1 MRRRRFK
8 ELTVRKTRLLRH
20 ISQIL
25 SFILLN
31 TLLFGVMKTGF
42 VMPIEYPNGAPYGTI
57 MGSFYA
63 FQLVTGSGLFPFMA
77 LATFA
82 LFGALFGRGTCAWL
96 CPFGA
101 FQDLASYAPVRHSRP
116 NKKTNKS
123 LQDFGKIFVVITAI
137 VVAAIGLRT
146 YQDPKLGDEIRT
158 AFGVFADQPFS
169 PLSPVTT
176 LFSVFPMLFFF
187 WEPSSLADVRDVS
200 VLFWIRLIIFISVVI
215 LVIFVKRGWCRWLC
229 PTGLLLGYCAKFSL
243 VGIAR
248 DPTLCDRCGDCELVC
263 PMGVPLLDYT
273 YERVRDEQCILCLEC
288 RDACHS
294 NAIQLVFG
302 K

>member
-1 MRRRRFK
+1 MRRRRLK
-8 ELTVRKTRLLRH
+8 ELTARKTRLLRH

-25 SFILLN
+25 SFLLLN
-31 TLLFGVMKTGF
+31 ALLFGVMKTGF
-42 VMPIEYPNGAPYGTI
+42 VIPIEYPNGAPYGAI

-63 FQLVTGSGLFPFMA
+63 FQLVTGSGAFPFMA

-116 NKKTNKS
+116 NKRTNKS
-123 LQDFGKIFVVITAI
+123 MQDFGKIFIVITAI
-137 VVAAIGLRT
+137 IVAAIGFRT

-158 AFGVFADQPFS
+158 AFGVFADEPFS

-176 LFSVFPMLFFF
+176 LFSAFPMLFFF
-187 WEPSSLADVRDVS
+187 WGPSSLADVRNVPI
-200 VLFWIRLIIFISVVI
+200 LFWIRIIIFVSVVI

-229 PTGLLLGYCAKFSL
+229 PTGLLLGYCAKFSV

-248 DPTLCDRCGDCELVC
+248 DPTHCDRCGDCELVC

-273 YERVRDEQCILCLEC
+273 YERIRDEQCILCLEC
-288 RDACHS
+288 RESCHS
-294 NAIQLVFG
+294 KAIQLTFG